1 MRIDRTNRESVLD
14 AYRRHLSRGRAS
26 MAELTGT
33 HLEWKSS
40 GARVWDITGRE
51 FLDCGGYGVFILG
64 HCHPQVTAAVIE
76 QIQRHPLATRLLLD
90 PVAADAAAILAG
102 VSPPGLSRV
111 HFVNSGAEATE
122 TAIKLARA
130 HGKRNLI
137 STHGGYHGKT
147 AGALSVTAND
157 LYQAPF
163 RPLLPGVQHVP
174 YGDTAALAAAL
185 ARGTNHCVIM
195 EPVQG
200 EAGVIFPPSG
210 YLREV
215 ERLCQEHNA
224 LFVLD
229 EIQTGLGRLGHW
241 WGANVEGVRPD
252 ILLVGKNLSGGVVP
266 VAAVVA
272 TEAAYRPF
280 DRDPF
285 LHTSTFAGSP
295 VAMAAAAAAI
305 TTISADGLID
315 RARHIGEHLLAEL
328 RTLLEGYP
336 ELVAEVRGMGLLIG
350 VELRAER
357 LAGEL
362 ILELLER
369 GVIVNHSLNAHK
381 VIRLTPPAVLDET
394 EIGWLLDAFASAAIT
409 DQFGFIPTEKG
420 VLCVMSASRPPS
432 REPTQTP
439 CSPGSPTS
447 KVIRSIRKQCVR
459 LLSPRWTTRYRSRRG
474 R

>member
-1 MRIDRTNRESVLD
+1 MRIDRTHRESVLD
-14 AYRRHLSRGRAS
+14 AYRRHLSRGRAG

-40 GARVWDITGRE
+40 GARVWDVTGRE

-90 PVAADAAAILAG
+90 PVAADAAAMLAG
-102 VSPPGLSRV
+102 VAPPGLSRV
-111 HFVNSGAEATE
+111 HFVNSGSEATE

-137 STHGGYHGKT
+137 SAHGGYHGKT

-163 RPLLPGVQHVP
+163 RPLLPGVEHVP
-174 YGDTAALAAAL
+174 YGDTAALAAEL
-185 ARGTNHCVIM
+185 ARGTDHCVII

-200 EAGVIFPPSG
+200 EAGVILPPSG
-210 YLREV
+210 YLRAV
-215 ERLCQEHNA
+215 ERLCREHNA
-224 LFVLD
+224 FFVLD
-229 EIQTGLGRLGHW
+229 EIQTGLGRLGRW
-241 WGANVEGVRPD
+241 WGADAEGVRPD

-272 TEAAYRPF
+272 TESAYRPF

-285 LHTSTFAGSP
+285 LHTSTFAAAP

-305 TTISADGLID
+305 TAISADGLIE
-315 RARHIGEHLLAEL
+315 RARHIGEHLLTEL
-328 RTLLEGYP
+328 RTILEGYP
-336 ELVAEVRGMGLLIG
+336 ELVTEVRGLGLLIG

-381 VIRLTPPAVLDET
+381 VIRLTPPAVLDGT
-394 EIGWLLDAFASAAIT
+394 EIGWLLDAFAGAAKALS
-409 DQFGFIPTEKG
+409 G
-420 VLCVMSASRPPS
+420 RH
-432 REPTQTP
+432 
-439 CSPGSPTS
+439 
-447 KVIRSIRKQCVR
+447 RS
-459 LLSPRWTTRYRSRRG
+459 
-474 R
+474 